1 MKKSNYSGHKEG
13 VNIKTGICIS
23 LLFIFLLSTTVSAVS
38 DEFHSSREAISEAEV
53 NNGQVPVN
61 KEALFAAKYG
71 PDWKVSIDGDSNL
84 PKRMVGSSIELTGVS
99 EETEP
104 EVRKFIADNS
114 QVFSLDSAE
123 LELIKEDHDPSLY
136 GKGSGI
142 SNLVYRQSYQ
152 GIPVYSSRVGATV
165 NDGKLVAVDSSYF
178 PDIKAPTEASI
189 DEIQALSAAGRDLGI
204 EIAVPVTPLSSVS
217 LEEVS
222 RPELSGPAS
231 EKKAGKAE
239 QVSLVIYPVE
249 NEGGYEYHLAY
260 EIELA
265 PLKEPLSAW
274 VYFVDANDG
283 QILHRYD
290 RMIPLSIKGNVTGTV
305 YPECPADTPLNVPFR
320 NQIVSVFN
328 ESNSNKALYSD
339 RLNNVT
345 GYAVTSNPI
354 DLTGAVNSI
363 FSFRTRYD
371 IESDYDHAYAAI
383 SEDGNLFYFIG
394 NFTGTQDS
402 WTDESI
408 DISNYDGEQVW
419 VGFFYVTDQYV
430 LGEGFY
436 ADNITVSSDNGV
448 VFADDLENDGK
459 NWDFNIFSLKNT
471 FLNPVTAITDG
482 DGYYNITGLE
492 EDVYIY
498 SEFSGPYVKVVNEDK
513 TNSFVEFNLNSPTHD
528 WDWTD
533 LDTSYEREES
543 NVFYHVNVI
552 HDYFTKGSPFDIH
565 SMDYQATATVEYGS
579 ETGNA
584 FSDGKDI
591 YLFAA
596 GNGYES
602 TAVLSDV
609 IYHEYTH
616 SVVRHVYSP
625 TDLPYRGESGALNE
639 GWADYFACTVNN
651 NSEVGEGFN
660 VGSVDGLRNINNT
673 YRYPEDLSDPPEVHA
688 DSRIISGAMWDL
700 RELLGAELADELILR
715 GMKLEPQDFREYLE
729 DILIVDDD
737 NADLSDGTPH
747 INAICKAFYV
757 NHGIDTEFFDSVAPE
772 LSGKS
777 PSGGSYIASNTM
789 PIAANMTYLID
800 VDPSSICMTV
810 NGEAAAVTKT
820 DINKGYRVE
829 HTPSVPYGD
838 GEVAVCLNASDAAD
852 NFISSSWSFFVD
864 TKSPLSN
871 TPEDTE
877 FSANSTTYFTGWK
890 LFDLYPGYY
899 RVLCDGEEIVPPA
912 QWANDTQLSIPVN
925 TGLGIGDF
933 NYTIQ
938 YNDTAGNSGVQDTV
952 IITID
957 YFTAPKIN
965 ISSPVDGYSTTS
977 ESVTVFGTVNGTG
990 SLPSVNING
999 VDADL
1004 SLEGFNGTFTKTVPL
1019 SLGINTIYANATD
1032 AHGSIS
1038 KTFINVT
1045 RTSLS
1050 TDSGGSSSGSSGGSG
1065 GGSSG
1070 SSGGG
1075 GGGGSPEPASNVE
1088 IKELSQQ
1095 FVTNGNRIRF
1105 AFTQEVT
1112 PVVYVEFEA
1121 KRSFGKTTTII
1132 EELKGKSF
1140 LTPAEPEGE
1149 VYRHLNIWVGNGG
1162 MATPENIGNSVIG
1175 FRVEKSWLEEND
1187 ISESSIKLWRYN
1199 DDVWDLLPPEKVNED
1214 DEYVYFEAETPG
1226 FSPFAITGAT
1236 AKEAGV
1242 MKSTLELIPMKN
1254 QTDASAGPGGQPESG
1269 EENAAGLDLRFVVG
1283 VLACAFLIVRRRS

>member
-13 VNIKTGICIS
+13 VNIKTGICIF
-23 LLFIFLLSTTVSAVS
+23 LLFIFLLSTTGSAVS
-38 DEFHSSREAISEAEV
+38 DEFHSSSEAISEAQV
-53 NNGQVPVN
+53 NTGQGAVN

-71 PDWKVSIDGDSNL
+71 PDWKVSIDADSNL
-84 PKRMVGSSIELTGVS
+84 PRRMLGSSIELTGVP
-99 EETEP
+99 EGAEP

-142 SNLVYRQSYQ
+142 SNLVYRQSYK

-178 PDIKAPTEASI
+178 PDITAPTEASI
-189 DEIQALSAAGRDLGI
+189 DEMQALSAAGRDLGI
-204 EIAVPVTPLSSVS
+204 DIAAPVTPLSSVS
-217 LEEVS
+217 LDEFS
-222 RPELSGPAS
+222 RPDSGHAS
-231 EKKAGKAE
+231 EKKVTKAE

-265 PLKEPLSAW
+265 PLKKPLSAW

-283 QILHRYD
+283 QVLYRYD
-290 RMIPLSIKGNVTGTV
+290 RMIPLSINGNVTGTV
-305 YPECPADTPLNVPFR
+305 YPECPADTPINVPFR

-328 ESNSNKALYSD
+328 ESNKVLFSERFNDA
-339 RLNNVT
+339 T

-354 DLTGAVNSI
+354 DLTGAVNSRLN
-363 FSFRTRYD
+363 FSTRYD
-371 IESDYDHAYAAI
+371 IESEYDYAHAAI

-394 NFTGTQDS
+394 NFTGSQDS

-408 DISNYDGEQVW
+408 DISNYDGKQVW
-419 VGFFYVTDQYV
+419 IGFFYVTDEYV

-448 VFADDLENDGK
+448 VFADDLENGDE
-459 NWDFNIFSLKNT
+459 NWDFNIFSLKLMG
-471 FLNPVTAITDG
+471 FNPITTTDG
-482 DGYYNITGLE
+482 NGYYNITGLE
-492 EDVYIY
+492 EDFYIY
-498 SEFSGPYVKVVNEDK
+498 SEFSGPYVKVINEDK
-513 TNSFVEFNLNSPTHD
+513 TNTFVEFNLSSPTHD

-579 ETGNA
+579 ESGNA
-584 FSDGKDI
+584 FSDGTDI

-616 SVVRHVYSP
+616 SVVDHVYYP
-625 TDLPYRGESGALNE
+625 TDLPYIGESGALNE
-639 GWADYFACTVNN
+639 GWADYFACTINN
-651 NSEVGEGFN
+651 NSIVAEGFY
-660 VGSVDGLRNINNT
+660 VSSGGLRNINNT
-673 YRYPEDLSDPPEVHA
+673 YRYPDDMSDPPEVHA
-688 DSRIISGAMWDL
+688 DSRIISGTMWDL

-772 LSGKS
+772 VSGKS
-777 PSGGSYIASNTM
+777 PFGGSYISSNTT
-789 PIAANMTYLID
+789 PIAANITYLID

-810 NGEAAAVTKT
+810 SGEAAAVTKT
-820 DINKGYRVE
+820 EINKGYRVKN
-829 HTPSVPYGD
+829 TPSVPYGD
-838 GEVAVCLNASDAAD
+838 GEVTVCLNASDAAD
-852 NFISSSWSFFVD
+852 NYVSHTWSFFVD

-871 TPEDTE
+871 TPDDTE

-925 TGLGIGDF
+925 TDIGIGDF

-938 YNDTAGNSGVQDTV
+938 YNDTVGNYGEQDTV

-957 YFTAPKIN
+957 FFPAPKIN
-965 ISSPVDGYSTTS
+965 INSPVDGYSTTS
-977 ESVTVFGTVNGTG
+977 GSVTVSGTVNGTG
-990 SLPSVNING
+990 SLPSVTVNG

-1004 SLEGFNGTFTKTVPL
+1004 FLEGFNGTFSQTVPL
-1019 SLGINTIYANATD
+1019 SLGINTISANATD
-1032 AHGSIS
+1032 ARGSTN

-1050 TDSGGSSSGSSGGSG
+1050 TDSGGSSGS
-1065 GGSSG
+1065 SSG

-1112 PVVYVEFEA
+1112 PVVYVEFDA
-1121 KRSFGKTTTII
+1121 RRSFGKTTTII

-1140 LTPAEPEGE
+1140 LTPAEPDGD
-1149 VYRHLNIWVGNGG
+1149 VYKHLNIWVGNGG
-1162 MATPENIGNSVIG
+1162 VATPVNIDNPVIG
-1175 FRVEKSWLEEND
+1175 FRVEKAWLEIND

-1199 DDVWDLLPPEKVNED
+1199 DNVWNLLPPEKVNED

-1226 FSPFAITGAT
+1226 FSPFAITGGT
-1236 AKEAGV
+1236 QEEPGV
-1242 MKSTLELIPMKN
+1242 EVSSLEIFPMKN
-1254 QTDASAGPGGQPESG
+1254 QTDASVEPRGQSESGEDVEQPESG
-1269 EENAAGLDLRFVVG
+1269 EGNVAGLDFKFVVG
-1283 VLACAFLIVRRRS
+1283 LLACAFLVVRRRS